1 MGVRYKNKNSLP
13 SSLSLVWTKVYAHHR
28 LKCYNCVI
36 KGLHEYFI
44 RMVKGNFFVIIAAR
58 CLFFVHTRERERER
72 EREKKKE
79 REERAKTTDE
89 NFVSTKYAKRGK
101 KTSRCY
107 CFSAATRERER
118 EIGSETRCII
128 TQFSVRILHCIF
140 VDHHRLLKGDRF

>member
-13 SSLSLVWTKVYAHHR
+13 SSLSLVLDESLRSSSAQIPT
-28 LKCYNCVI
+28 CYSCVI

-44 RMVKGNFFVIIAAR
+44 TVETCFFVIIAAR

-72 EREKKKE
+72 EREKKRKKE
-79 REERAKTTDE
+79 KSAQKRDE

-128 TQFSVRILHCIF
+128 TQFSVILRRLLILHFC
-140 VDHHRLLKGDRF
+140 